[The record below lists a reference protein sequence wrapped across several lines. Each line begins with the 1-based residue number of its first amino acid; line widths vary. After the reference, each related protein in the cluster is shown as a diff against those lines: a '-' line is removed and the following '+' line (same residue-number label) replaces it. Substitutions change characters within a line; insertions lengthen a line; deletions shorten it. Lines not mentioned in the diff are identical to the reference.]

1 MRRISSQNL
10 FTIEMNK
17 AEVIMNKP
25 IYLSLLVLD
34 ISKVTMYEY
43 WYDYTESF
51 IVHFN
56 I

>member
-17 AEVIMNKP
+17 AEVIMNKSV
-25 IYLSLLVLD
+25 YLSLLVLG
-34 ISKVTMYEY
+34 ISKVTMYEN
-43 WYDYTESF
+43 WYNYAESF